1 MTLCIEKSDVSLCV
15 WLCLA
20 IHYRVQERKSDP
32 ANRRTKAALGLAQ
45 QFYGGNSL
53 KSKNI
58 QATNLVDFAG
68 ITINFHISMQVFE
81 CEGKRTVGINI
92 W

>member
-1 MTLCIEKSDVSLCV
+1 M

-32 ANRRTKAALGLAQ
+32 ENRITKAALGLAQ
-45 QFYGGNSL
+45 QLYSGKSL
-53 KSKNI
+53 KSKNVK
-58 QATNLVDFAG
+58 ATDSVDFAG
-68 ITINFHISMQVFE
+68 ITKNFHINIRVFE
-81 CEGKRTVGINI
+81 CEGERTMDIDI